1 MALAFQASPTS
12 SLAPGISP
20 NLLALLIH
28 TTSSAF
34 FHPPPPP
41 PPPQPHCYQKW
52 KGIAG
57 GLSSRGFSGL
67 KEETLRSHAYPY
79 PKEWIFFFF
88 KS

>member
-1 MALAFQASPTS
+1 MASPTS

-20 NLLALLIH
+20 SVPVLLIH
-28 TTSSAF
+28 ATSSAF

-41 PPPQPHCYQKW
+41 PQPPLLSEMKRHSSYS
-52 KGIAG
+52 G

-79 PKEWIFFFF
+79 LKE
-88 KS
+88 